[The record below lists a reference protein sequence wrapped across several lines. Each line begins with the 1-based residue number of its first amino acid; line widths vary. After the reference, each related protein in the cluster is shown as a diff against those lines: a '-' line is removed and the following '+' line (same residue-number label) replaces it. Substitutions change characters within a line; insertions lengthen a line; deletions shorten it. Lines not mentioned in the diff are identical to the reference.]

1 MLKDLDETLKLLLSN
16 NLKNDVIDQRG
27 YKISFEPPSQEIE
40 NEGTIINLF
49 LYDIRENV
57 ELRSSVR
64 SWDMPI
70 QATEGQRVSK
80 RVFASTRVD
89 CSYLITVWTNRPQSN
104 RDDSNQVPFLY
115 EHQILGEIM
124 QILVRYRY
132 IPSTILQ
139 GTLKKQELP
148 VPIISLRSGQFQNLG
163 EFWQAMGGKPKASI
177 HCTVTIPVPY
187 VVDDE
192 QEKVPLITTSKVTL
206 ESSSVQRNQ
215 QKNSS
220 K

>member
-64 SWDMPI
+64 SWDMSMKK
-70 QATEGQRVSK
+70 EGVSK

-148 VPIISLRSGQFQNLG
+148 VPIISLRSGQVQNLG

-192 QEKVPLITTSKVTL
+192 QDKVPLITTSKVTL
-206 ESSSVQRNQ
+206 ESWGV
-215 QKNSS
+215 
-220 K
+220 

>member
-1 MLKDLDETLKLLLSN
+1 MLKDLDETLQLLLSN

-40 NEGTIINLF
+40 HEGTIINLF

-64 SWDMPI
+64 SWDMPMK
-70 QATEGQRVSK
+70 EKGVSK

-148 VPIISLRSGQFQNLG
+148 VPIISLRSGQVQNLG

-187 VVDDE
+187 VLDDE
-192 QEKVPLITTSKVTL
+192 QEKVTLVKTSNVTL
-206 ESSSVQRNQ
+206 DSSIVQRNQ

-220 K
+220 I

>member
-40 NEGTIINLF
+40 QEGTTINLF
-49 LYDIRENV
+49 LYDIREKV

-64 SWDMPI
+64 SWDMPMK
-70 QATEGQRVSK
+70 EKGVSK

-187 VVDDE
+187 VLDDE
-192 QEKVPLITTSKVTL
+192 QEKVTLVKTSNVTL
-206 ESSSVQRNQ
+206 DSSIVQRNQ

-220 K
+220 I

>member
-16 NLKNDVIDQRG
+16 NLKNDVIDQGG
-27 YKISFEPPSQEIE
+27 YKISFEPPSQELE

-64 SWDMPI
+64 SWDMSMK
-70 QATEGQRVSK
+70 AEGVSK
-80 RVFASTRVD
+80 KVFASTRVD

-148 VPIISLRSGQFQNLG
+148 VPIISLRSGRIQNLG

-192 QEKVPLITTSKVTL
+192 QEEVPLIKTSKVTL

-220 K
+220 G

>member
-1 MLKDLDETLKLLLSN
+1 
-16 NLKNDVIDQRG
+16 
-27 YKISFEPPSQEIE
+27 PSQEIE

-49 LYDIRENV
+49 LYDIRETV

-64 SWDMPI
+64 TWEIPI
-70 QATEGQRVSK
+70 KEEGVSN

-192 QEKVPLITTSKVTL
+192 QEKVPLITTSNVTL
-206 ESSSVQRNQ
+206 NSSSVQRNQ

>member
-27 YKISFEPPSQEIE
+27 YKISFEPPSQDLE

-64 SWDMPI
+64 SWDMSI
-70 QATEGQRVSK
+70 KAKEVSK

-139 GTLKKQELP
+139 GTLEKQELP
-148 VPIISLRSGQFQNLG
+148 VPIISLRSGQVQNLG

-187 VVDDE
+187 VVDNK
-192 QEKVPLITTSKVTL
+192 QEEVPLIKTSNVTL

-215 QKNSS
+215 
-220 K
+220 

>member
-1 MLKDLDETLKLLLSN
+1 MLKDLDETLQLLLSN

-64 SWDMPI
+64 TWDMPI
-70 QATEGQRVSK
+70 KEEGVSK

-187 VVDDE
+187 VLDDE
-192 QEKVPLITTSKVTL
+192 QEKVTLVKTSNVTL
-206 ESSSVQRNQ
+206 DSSSVQRNQ

-220 K
+220 I

>member
-16 NLKNDVIDQRG
+16 NLKSDVIDQGG
-27 YKISFEPPSQEIE
+27 YRISFEPPSQEIE
-40 NEGTIINLF
+40 NKGTIINLF
-49 LYDIRENV
+49 LYDVRENV

-64 SWDMPI
+64 SWDKRMEDGI
-70 QATEGQRVSK
+70 SSK

-104 RDDSNQVPFLY
+104 GEDSNQVPFLY
-115 EHQILGEIM
+115 EHQILGGIM
-124 QILVRYRY
+124 QILLKYRY

-139 GTLKKQELP
+139 GTLKQQDLP
-148 VPIISLRSGQFQNLG
+148 VPIISLRSGQVQNLG

-177 HCTVTIPVPY
+177 HCTVTIPVP
-187 VVDDE
+187 VDGE
-192 QEKVPLITTSKVTL
+192 QEEVSLVTTSNLTL
-206 ESSSVQRNQ
+206 EPSTIVSIK

-220 K
+220 EKLV

>member
-27 YKISFEPPSQEIE
+27 YKISFEPPSQELE

-64 SWDMPI
+64 SWDMSMKK
-70 QATEGQRVSK
+70 EGVSK

-124 QILVRYRY
+124 QILVRSRY

-148 VPIISLRSGQFQNLG
+148 VPIISLRSGQVQNLG
-163 EFWQAMGGKPKASI
+163 EFWQAIGGKPKASI

-192 QEKVPLITTSKVTL
+192 QEEVPLIKTSKVTF
-206 ESSSVQRNQ
+206 VQ
-215 QKNSS
+215 KLKS
-220 K
+220 